1 MKFKPTTPRKS
12 GANQQGFTL
21 AEALAALAFLAI
33 VLPVAVG
40 GLRIANTAGVVAER
54 KTVAARVAERVMSEL
69 IVTRQWKQSSSGVA
83 EEGNQQFRWI
93 LQNQSWD
100 KDPFKLLT
108 LKIIFAVQGQDHD
121 VNIST
126 VIDSTQQ

>member
-1 MKFKPTTPRKS
+1 MKFKPTTPRAFGVS
-12 GANQQGFTL
+12 QRGFTL

-40 GLRIANTAGVVAER
+40 GLRVANTAGVVAER
-54 KTVAARVAERVMSEL
+54 KTAAARVADRVLSEL
-69 IVTRQWKQSSSGVA
+69 IVTGQWKQSSSGVA
-83 EEGNQQFRWI
+83 EEGNQRFRWQ
-93 LQNQSWD
+93 LQNKSWD

-108 LKIIFAVQGQDHD
+108 LQVSFAVQGQDHD

-126 VIDSTQQ
+126 VIDGTQ